1 MNYCNFAIIA
11 VMNTSLLQKV
21 ESSYLKTDNRGDFT
35 VGDTVKVYNIIREGE
50 KSRTQIYEGI
60 VIMIKGSGTRTM
72 FTVRKISDGI
82 GVEKIFPL
90 HSPNVDKVEIVR
102 SGHGRKSRLFYLRD
116 RIGKSALKVKAG

>member
-1 MNYCNFAIIA
+1 
-11 VMNTSLLQKV
+11 MNTSLLQKV

-50 KSRTQIYEGI
+50 KSRTQVYEGI